1 MHNHAAAANKPAIIV
16 CASNL
21 GLTALQGATELFL
34 DGTFS
39 TAPPPFKQV
48 VLVHVKAPGWKRA
61 VTVVFSLM
69 TNKVGRY
76 GDYQRDSLMSFFV
89 SGFFHLSPPLDPI
102 RDVLGPF

>member
-1 MHNHAAAANKPAIIV
+1 M
-16 CASNL
+16 
-21 GLTALQGATELFL
+21 QGATELFL

-69 TNKVGRY
+69 TNKVGT
-76 GDYQRDSLMSFFV
+76 GTVIIKGTV
-89 SGFFHLSPPLDPI
+89 S
-102 RDVLGPF
+102 